1 MKNTLFCGLAV
12 LLSVAACK
20 DPNQNNAPQA
30 IGGDRNAHDCAGS
43 AGYAWSE
50 VQERCIRYFEEGI
63 KLLPVKEPEGMEP
76 IFAAYAVFSSDS
88 LRAELLLPEEDKT
101 FVLDRRALPDGGFA
115 WNAEDDDTYNL
126 RGDESA
132 GWTIDR
138 RGEVL
143 YRTKK
148 ND

>member
-1 MKNTLFCGLAV
+1 
-12 LLSVAACK
+12 
-20 DPNQNNAPQA
+20 
-30 IGGDRNAHDCAGS
+30 
-43 AGYAWSE
+43 
-50 VQERCIRYFEEGI
+50 
-63 KLLPVKEPEGMEP
+63 MEP
-76 IFAAYAVFSSDS
+76 IFAAYAVFSADS
-88 LRAELLLPEEDKT
+88 LRAELSLPGEDKT

-132 GWTIDR
+132 GWAIDR